1 MVHTEADDA
10 DAVDLGAGAPPAAH
24 PRDPSGDA
32 ALVGR
37 ARAGDRHAMTEL
49 YRRYARM
56 IHGILLARVAA
67 TEADDLVQEV
77 FVHAIGR
84 LSSLREPA
92 AFGGWLATVA
102 RNKAVDHHR
111 RGKGR
116 GEELKDEH
124 AAPGGSAVKRLR
136 ALEALEAIRRLPEAY
151 REVLV
156 LRLVEGMTGPE
167 IAGRTGLTPGSVRVN
182 LCRGMSLLRAELGTG
197 GEVLERES
205 EP

>member
-10 DAVDLGAGAPPAAH
+10 DAVDVGAGVRPAAH

-32 ALVGR
+32 VLVAR

-49 YRRYARM
+49 YRRYSRM

-67 TEADDLVQEV
+67 PEADDLVQEV

-84 LSSLREPA
+84 LGSLREPA
-92 AFGGWLATVA
+92 AFGGWLAMVA

-111 RGKGR
+111 RAKKGER
-116 GEELKDEH
+116 LEDEH
-124 AAPGGSAVKRLR
+124 AAPGASATKRLR
-136 ALEALEAIRRLPEAY
+136 AKEALEAIRRLPEAY

-167 IAGRTGLTPGSVRVN
+167 IAARTGLTPESVRVN
-182 LCRGMSLLRAELGTG
+182 LCRGMKMLRELL
-197 GEVLERES
+197 
-205 EP
+205 